1 MPRLRANR
9 IPERAAVNAT
19 RTFFEANGCV
29 FQEVSGDN
37 DYGKDAYV
45 DLTFGRQVTGLCV
58 ALQIKGGESYRRTG
72 GGYVIPLDDEHAQL
86 WRSSTVPIFGVVH
99 DPSDGKLRWC
109 NISEFLNTPE
119 GGRLPTA
126 IPVESSALLN
136 EAALHREFAA
146 AVERTRVLRADHALL
161 QVLSESELVSLW
173 AIRDCLALGR
183 ADARV
188 LIGLRYLIRA
198 LSPRALQ
205 AAIIVLS
212 HATPHPDIL
221 WHPRNWIPAHVE
233 EQIKQHYRWSAEE
246 VVEFLKL
253 SPLATFERGAQGQCL
268 YMLLIE
274 DPKIKD
280 TMRRACILAMEAGHD
295 EAAFT
300 ALYLWLYWERKN
312 AKAAYASFAREYPEI
327 RKVANVEDFE
337 DVLLEGGEVHLW

>member
-9 IPERAAVNAT
+9 IPERAAVNAA

-45 DLTFGRQVTGLCV
+45 DLTFGGQVTGLCV

-72 GGYVIPLDDEHAQL
+72 GGYVIPLDDDHAKL

-109 NISEFLNTPE
+109 NISQFLNSPE
-119 GGRLPTA
+119 GGRLPGS

-136 EAALHREFAA
+136 ETALRREFAA
-146 AVERTRVLRADHALL
+146 AVERARVLRADHALL
-161 QVLSESELVSLW
+161 QVLSESERVSLW

-205 AAIIVLS
+205 TAIIVLS
-212 HATPHPDIL
+212 HATPHPDIF
-221 WHPRNWIPAHVE
+221 WHPGNWIPPYVE
-233 EQIKQHYRWSAEE
+233 EQIKRHYRWSAEE
-246 VVEFLKL
+246 VVELLKL
-253 SPLATFERGAQGQCL
+253 CPLGTFERGAQGQCL

-280 TMRRACILAMEAGHD
+280 TMRRACVLAMEAGHD
-295 EAAFT
+295 EATFT
-300 ALYLWLYWERKN
+300 ALYLWLYWERKS
-312 AKAAYASFAREYPEI
+312 AKAAYASFAAEYPEI
-327 RKVANVEDFE
+327 RKVENVEDFE
-337 DVLLEGGEVHLW
+337 GVLREAGELHLW